1 MSDSNLLSQQVPGY
15 VDEGASQALHSRAST
30 DEKALYILDRV
41 EIPDVVSA
49 CEYNWRTRLASKLW
63 LAAHAGHIP
72 YGQILG
78 LGHPVYDA
86 MCFSATSRFILI
98 HINSGRLGI

>member
-1 MSDSNLLSQQVPGY
+1 MHNEDTTRIYHWIEHVLHTYITHTDMSDSNLLSQQVPGY

-49 CEYNWRTRLASKLW
+49 CEYN
-63 LAAHAGHIP
+63 
-72 YGQILG
+72 
-78 LGHPVYDA
+78 
-86 MCFSATSRFILI
+86 
-98 HINSGRLGI
+98 